1 LFFVPRGLTN
11 LTLMGGFPLF
21 LSKPHL
27 LDCDPALQS
36 SVLGLSPSNDTH
48 LNYIDLEPITGV
60 TFDAHKR
67 VQLNILLEDTSFPHR
82 QRHAVST
89 FLMMLGQRPTRKLA
103 QCLASPVDWKVNG
116 KLYLPM
122 VSPTGR
128 NLAESLPLRV

>member
-1 LFFVPRGLTN
+1 
-11 LTLMGGFPLF
+11 MGGFPLF

-122 VSPTGR
+122 VSPTGKK
-128 NLAESLPLRV
+128 LGKSLLRWV